1 MAVQE
6 LTQEN
11 FESTVTGNK
20 MVIVD
25 FWAPWCGPC
34 KSFAPVFEA
43 TSEKHPDVVF
53 AKVNSDDEQG
63 LAAHFGIRSIPTIM
77 LFREEVIVFMQSG
90 ALPAS
95 GLESVLMQA
104 KALDMDQV
112 RRDIALR
119 NQVEVI
125 PHVREAIEAL
135 PVPYCA
141 ASGADLGKMEITL
154 GRTGLL
160 PLFEGRMF
168 SLTHVKRSKP
178 APDVFLLA
186 AQTMGV
192 DPSRC
197 AVIEDSPTG
206 IAAGIAAGMTVFGYC
221 ALQAPRLLLESGAV
235 AVFDDMRKL
244 GRFIP

>member
-1 MAVQE
+1 MNRRFDLVIFDCDGVLVDSEPVTLRVMCDYLNE
-6 LTQEN
+6 LGANLTVAETMRLYIGKSLK
-11 FESTVTGNK
+11 EDIALSTRVLGRTPPEG
-20 MVIVD
+20 
-25 FWAPWCGPC
+25 FY
-34 KSFAPVFEA
+34 EA
-43 TSEKHPDVVF
+43 F
-53 AKVNSDDEQG
+53 
-63 LAAHFGIRSIPTIM
+63 
-77 LFREEVIVFMQSG
+77 
-90 ALPAS
+90 
-95 GLESVLMQA
+95 
-104 KALDMDQV
+104 QV
-112 RRDIALR
+112 RRDVALR
-119 NQVEVI
+119 NEVEVI

-192 DPSRC
+192 DPARC

-221 ALQAPRLLLESGAV
+221 ALQEPRLLLEAGAV